1 MYHLTDAWN
10 LEKKE
15 IVSPFDTF
23 IHNKLKE
30 KSFRQVTKD
39 ILSPASSSPK
49 DAITPVKALMPYE
62 QPSEN
67 VSTASES

>member
-1 MYHLTDAWN
+1 MYRLTDAWN

-23 IHNKLKE
+23 INSKLKE
-30 KSFRQVTKD
+30 KSLRQVTKM
-39 ILSPASSSPK
+39 ILSPVPSSPK
-49 DAITPVKALMPYE
+49 HATTPVKALMPYE
-62 QPSEN
+62 LPSEN